1 METNIIFFEEVDS
14 TNDCLRRMAAEG
26 AEEGLV
32 VHAATQTSG
41 KGRRGR
47 VWESAKKDNLY
58 FSILL
63 RPEMTPNQA
72 PMLTLVMAYA
82 VAKVLEKKF
91 GVCPQ
96 IKWPNDILVAGK
108 KVCGILTEMFLKGS
122 KIDFI
127 VLGCGV
133 NVNQMAFSQELES
146 KATSLKCA
154 TGIQWDAQKLL
165 QEILETFGC
174 WYSVFL
180 QEGNLGFLQEDYNQ
194 LLVNREREVLV
205 QEPEREY
212 TAFAKGIN
220 AAGELVV
227 KREDGSEECVFAG
240 EVSVRGIY
248 GYV

>member
-1 METNIIFFEEVDS
+1 METNIIFLEEVDS

-32 VHAATQTSG
+32 VHTAAQTAG

-47 VWESAKKDNLY
+47 VWESAKEDNLY

-63 RPEMTPNQA
+63 RPKVVPNQA

-82 VAKVLEKKF
+82 VAKVLEKTSE
-91 GVCPQ
+91 VCPQ
-96 IKWPNDILVAGK
+96 IKWPNDLLTKGK

-122 KIDFI
+122 EIDFI

-133 NVNQMAFSQELES
+133 NVNQMVFPQELEN
-146 KATSLKCA
+146 KAISLKRA
-154 TGIQWDAQKLL
+154 TGSQWDTQKLL
-165 QEILETFGC
+165 QEILTEFGR

-180 QEGNLGFLQEDYNQ
+180 QTGNLAFLQDDYNQ

-205 QEPEREY
+205 QQPGREY
-212 TAFAKGIN
+212 TALAKGIN
-220 AAGELVV
+220 ANGELVV
-227 KREDGSEECVFAG
+227 EREDGSVESVFAG

-248 GYV
+248 GYI